1 MFLQPR
7 VPLLRLKRWT
17 AVGGNGQLRC
27 EAGGSTYDRDAMVS
41 VEHEMEKDL
50 WSMLAVFV
58 TGFSALWLGA
68 RARGVAIE
76 NEILVVG

>member
-1 MFLQPR
+1 
-7 VPLLRLKRWT
+7 
-17 AVGGNGQLRC
+17 
-27 EAGGSTYDRDAMVS
+27 
-41 VEHEMEKDL
+41 
-50 WSMLAVFV
+50 LAVFV